1 MNPAA
6 FEAKQ
11 KNARRIVD
19 YIVSHGETSR
29 VALANIFG
37 LSTATVTNI
46 VTELL
51 DQKLLYESRREQSIA
66 GRKATLLQFNS
77 NLHYALTVSIG
88 RSPKDEDCAEFT
100 ICNLR
105 GEIISEK
112 KMYQAFTISES
123 FSESDMLKG
132 LIAALRAFIA
142 EQSSSTQAALCA
154 IGICI
159 HGMVN
164 CHQTVDTPILNW
176 KNVNLTIP
184 LQAALHLPVYV
195 EGVTRVKALYEL
207 RFIDLQEKNVL
218 YLNLSSGVGA
228 VNFFNGKMV
237 VGRTGIAGEVGHIT
251 LNLHGPRCYCGNR
264 GCFELYCG
272 MNNIIVYA
280 ERLLTA
286 ENANDVFFD
295 MAIQQHRPLTPELI
309 FEAREEG
316 SLIIHE
322 LLCNTA
328 AYLGAGIA
336 SLFNIYDFDR
346 MIISGYLDNGKDDF
360 LINRA
365 IEYAKGWIINP
376 YSRDLIVSRA
386 HLNSNQL
393 YLALSALVLKH
404 LLDDTFHT

>member
-1 MNPAA
+1 MR
-6 FEAKQ
+6 Q
-11 KNARRIVD
+11 Q
-19 YIVSHGETSR
+19 
-29 VALANIFG
+29 
-37 LSTATVTNI
+37 
-46 VTELL
+46 LL
-51 DQKLLYESRREQSIA
+51 DELMQISEEESKYKAGQAAIEEQLYSEASIQEIDRQKLLRRGKLITVRRHSRFVEFPLHRHNYVEFMYVVQGEITHVID
-66 GRKATLLQFNS
+66 GKELTLYKGDLLMLNQYVE
-77 NLHYALTVSIG
+77 HAIH
-88 RSPKDEDCAEFT
+88 RAEFED
-100 ICNLR
+100 IGIN
-105 GEIISEK
+105 
-112 KMYQAFTISES
+112 
-123 FSESDMLKG
+123 
-132 LIAALRAFIA
+132 FIA
-142 EQSSSTQAALCA
+142 LPEFFE
-154 IGICI
+154 
-159 HGMVN
+159 
-164 CHQTVDTPILNW
+164 
-176 KNVNLTIP
+176 IP
-184 LQAALHLPVYV
+184 L
-195 EGVTRVKALYEL
+195 GM
-207 RFIDLQEKNVL
+207 LQEKNVL

-328 AYLGAGIA
+328 EYLGAGIA

-404 LLDDTFHT
+404 LLDDTFHA

>member
-6 FEAKQ
+6 FEAKR

-29 VALANIFG
+29 VTLANSFG

-51 DQKLLYESRREQSIA
+51 EQNLLYESRREQSIA
-66 GRKATLLQFNS
+66 GRKTTLLQFNA

-88 RSPKDEDCAEFT
+88 RSPKDEDCAELT

-112 KMYQAFTISES
+112 KLYQPFTIRES

-142 EQSSSTQAALCA
+142 EQSESTQASLCA
-154 IGICI
+154 VGICI
-159 HGMVN
+159 NGMVN

-218 YLNLSSGVGA
+218 YLNLSSGVGV

-251 LNLHGPRCYCGNR
+251 LDLHGPKCYCGNR

-272 MNNIIVYA
+272 MNNIMVYA
-280 ERLLTA
+280 ERLLTE
-286 ENANDVFFD
+286 ENANDVFYD
-295 MAIQQHRPLTPELI
+295 MAVRQHRPLTPELI
-309 FEAREEG
+309 FEAREQG
-316 SLIIHE
+316 SLVIHE

-328 AYLGAGIA
+328 EYLGAGIA

-365 IEYAKGWIINP
+365 IEHAKGWIINP

-404 LLDDTFHT
+404 LLDDIFHA

>member
-1 MNPAA
+1 M
-6 FEAKQ
+6 
-11 KNARRIVD
+11 
-19 YIVSHGETSR
+19 S
-29 VALANIFG
+29 
-37 LSTATVTNI
+37 
-46 VTELL
+46 
-51 DQKLLYESRREQSIA
+51 
-66 GRKATLLQFNS
+66 TLLGIDIGGTAVKIGVVDENGKVLLSETRSVSFDGYKTSIMTTVANLAGEVLEKSPVKIEGIGVSATGQIDVNS
-77 NLHYALTVSIG
+77 GTVIG
-88 RSPKDEDCAEFT
+88 VGAQLGDWLGSPVKKILEDRF
-100 ICNLR
+100 
-105 GEIISEK
+105 
-112 KMYQAFTISES
+112 
-123 FSESDMLKG
+123 
-132 LIAALRAFIA
+132 
-142 EQSSSTQAALCA
+142 
-154 IGICI
+154 
-159 HGMVN
+159 
-164 CHQTVDTPILNW
+164 
-176 KNVNLTIP
+176 
-184 LQAALHLPVYV
+184 HLPVTV
-195 EGVTRVKALYEL
+195 INDANAAALGEQTFG
-207 RFIDLQEKNVL
+207 RAKGKENVL
-218 YLNLSSGVGA
+218 VVTVG
-228 VNFFNGKMV
+228 
-237 VGRTGIAGEVGHIT
+237 TGIGGGIIENGRLIQGRRGIGGEIGHYII
-251 LNLHGPRCYCGNR
+251 NFDGVECPCGNR

-286 ENANDVFFD
+286 ENTNDVFFD

-328 AYLGAGIA
+328 EYLGAGIA